1 MRASWRTAALLVWVT
16 AACASTSNV
25 ERTGSTG
32 AVVVSQ
38 GPCTAPHCEQTAP
51 AQDAGTFT
59 SATLGVELDKPAGDG
74 WALATDVISPQGNE
88 IPVVVAHPASGAQ
101 IVMQVSEAMD
111 SPKSLAT
118 MLRSKLHEEGSL
130 ELGEPEQLKLD
141 HGGDA
146 YGFDFSVDGE
156 AKGRVALIQLGE
168 QIVLVVAS
176 WPPDAGARVEK
187 DIDGVVKS
195 VRRPAGGATP
205 TLLRPDKA

>member
-1 MRASWRTAALLVWVT
+1 MM
-16 AACASTSNV
+16 AACASTSSV
-25 ERTGSTG
+25 ERTS
-32 AVVVSQ
+32 S
-38 GPCTAPHCEQTAP
+38 
-51 AQDAGTFT
+51 AGTVIPTGGVCAAPPCDRPDHGATAAQGAETF
-59 SATLGVELDKPAGDG
+59 SSPTLGVELDKPASDG
-74 WALATDVISPQGNE
+74 WALATDVVSPQGNA

-101 IVMQVSEAMD
+101 IVMQVSEAME

-130 ELGEPEQLKLD
+130 ELGEPTQLTLD

-146 YGFDFSVDGE
+146 YGFNFSVDGE

-187 DIDGVVKS
+187 DIDGVVRS
-195 VRRPAGGATP
+195 VRRPVGGATP

>member
-1 MRASWRTAALLVWVT
+1 MA
-16 AACASTSNV
+16 AACASTSSV
-25 ERTGSTG
+25 ERTSSAG
-32 AVVVSQ
+32 AVVASQ
-38 GPCTAPHCEQTAP
+38 NTCTTPPCDQTSP
-51 AQDAGTFT
+51 AQDTGTFT
-59 SATLGVELDKPAGDG
+59 SPSLGVELDKPSGEG
-74 WALATDVISPQGNE
+74 WALATDVISPQGNA

-118 MLRSKLHEEGSL
+118 MLRTKLDEEGSL
-130 ELGEPEQLKLD
+130 ELGEAKQLKLD

-187 DIDGVVKS
+187 DIDGVVRS
-195 VRRPAGGATP
+195 VRRPAGGVTP